1 MHVEVAL
8 GALAALRAAKA
19 QLAVVGGQVVVFD
32 AAEFG
37 QRAPA
42 PAAGGGHGKQVAF
55 HEGVGRFQL
64 RLAHGAPAEPGHAVV
79 AVLQRDAR
87 AAVGG
92 KAQAQ
97 RGFFQRR
104 FGHLH
109 LHGGGDGGGGGV
121 FVLALAFAALLR
133 IDRDVGRVVIA
144 AADQALLR
152 VGQARLVI
160 RLAHGQLRQ
169 PPGQKGGVAPV
180 ARDLH
185 GAEPVQRAGVQR
197 HAQLHAARG
206 LIHIGLAAAHAACR
220 IAFGDELAQRA
231 GFGAAPRLLREAL
244 ARAQR
249 PVFADGFLLLCGG
262 RVGGMRDVARKGDV
276 RRLYLCLLAR
286 LHGNTHHGRLCGGL
300 PRERDLRREIALR
313 GQQALQPAFGQR
325 HQAVQLGGVQIGHGL
340 VAAQIV
346 MALQQRFQLFVG
358 CLHFNGEG
366 GLFSGVSGGVR
377 GGFSG
382 GRAGGGRGIIRPRR
396 RAGHQGR

>member
-1 MHVEVAL
+1 MAGGGDAAARNADVAPAVAAHAVVAAGAKEQRAGHARAVGAEHRARFGAHGQAAAGGAVAQGDVAQPARHTAREGLALAVDGDAAAQLKAQAPAAGGVRQMVEAPCGPYEVERERGAVARHLVGHVLAVGALDAREVVLHVEVAL

-32 AAEFG
+32 AAESG

-92 KAQAQ
+92 EAQAQ

-185 GAEPVQRAGVQR
+185 GA
-197 HAQLHAARG
+197 
-206 LIHIGLAAAHAACR
+206 
-220 IAFGDELAQRA
+220 
-231 GFGAAPRLLREAL
+231 
-244 ARAQR
+244 
-249 PVFADGFLLLCGG
+249 
-262 RVGGMRDVARKGDV
+262 
-276 RRLYLCLLAR
+276 
-286 LHGNTHHGRLCGGL
+286 
-300 PRERDLRREIALR
+300 
-313 GQQALQPAFGQR
+313 
-325 HQAVQLGGVQIGHGL
+325 
-340 VAAQIV
+340 
-346 MALQQRFQLFVG
+346 
-358 CLHFNGEG
+358 
-366 GLFSGVSGGVR
+366 
-377 GGFSG
+377 
-382 GRAGGGRGIIRPRR
+382 
-396 RAGHQGR
+396 